1 MERSI
6 RFQQY
11 NWMSPR
17 KFMSPTTPVLE
28 TNIAS
33 LQLTARGK
41 VRDIYEDPAHPD
53 RLLIVATD
61 RISAFDY
68 ILATGIPDKGRVLTQ
83 MTLFWLDFLHDVV
96 PNHFLSTDMT
106 GLPAELE
113 GRSMWVRR
121 AKMFDVECVAR
132 GYLSGSGW
140 KEYQQTGAV
149 CGIPLPKGL

>member
-11 NWMSPR
+11 NWTSPSNLMSLTP
-17 KFMSPTTPVLE
+17 PVLE

-33 LQLTARGK
+33 LKLTARGK

-83 MTLFWLDFLHDVV
+83 MTLFWLEFLRNVV
-96 PNHFLSTDMT
+96 PNHLLSTDT
-106 GLPAELE
+106 SDLPADME
-113 GRSMWVRR
+113 G
-121 AKMFDVECVAR
+121 
-132 GYLSGSGW
+132 
-140 KEYQQTGAV
+140 
-149 CGIPLPKGL
+149 